1 MRHLSRDE
9 PLSLFPYPDS
19 WHPDDWIDE
28 RSFRKNAS
36 DALDSDG
43 RAVDYL
49 LLNNKRGRK
58 DEDRVR
64 AMLTLSLSLCFHS
77 RHFGGVTLH
86 HSLPRTRSIGA
97 FRHPMPF
104 EEQLA
109 QRMRGTR
116 RVLIEA
122 RTDRGRK
129 GCMVDWI
136 DRDRRFRMNAPIV
149 SYRIPR
155 DMERGSSSD
164 PRREG
169 GASEA

>member
-9 PLSLFPYPDS
+9 PLTLFPYPDS

-64 AMLTLSLSLCFHS
+64 AMLTLSLSLF
-77 RHFGGVTLH
+77 
-86 HSLPRTRSIGA
+86 SLAALRWCNASPFAAEDKVDRSVPTSDALRGAIGA
-97 FRHPMPF
+97 EDERHEAGPHRSKNRSGKEGLHGGLDRSGPSISN
-104 EEQLA
+104 E
-109 QRMRGTR
+109 RSD
-116 RVLIEA
+116 RV
-122 RTDRGRK
+122 
-129 GCMVDWI
+129 
-136 DRDRRFRMNAPIV
+136 V
-149 SYRIPR
+149 SHPT
-155 DMERGSSSD
+155 
-164 PRREG
+164 
-169 GASEA
+169 